1 MRLGLAL
8 LILVTLQRIGELAWS
23 RRNTRRLKVRGAIE
37 VGASHY
43 GLIVFV
49 HAAWLLGLWVLAWDR
64 PLMLGWAGIY
74 ITLQAARIW
83 VLASL
88 GDRWTTRIVI
98 LPKAPLVRAG
108 PYRFMKHPNY
118 LVVVAEIA
126 ILPLAY
132 GLPGYAVLFSLAN
145 AAVLRIRIRAETLA
159 LEQFSVL
166 QAT

>member
-8 LILVTLQRIGELAWS
+8 LILVTLQRIGELAWA
-23 RRNTRRLKVRGAIE
+23 RRNTRRLKARGAVE
-37 VGASHY
+37 VGAEHY

-49 HAAWLLGLWVLAWDR
+49 HAAWLLGLWCLAWDR
-64 PLMLGWAGIY
+64 PLMLGWAAMY
-74 ITLQAARIW
+74 IALQAARIW

-88 GDRWTTRIVI
+88 GDRWTTRIVV

-108 PYRFMKHPNY
+108 PYRFMSHPNY

-126 ILPLAY
+126 VLPLAY
-132 GLPGYAVLFSLAN
+132 GLPGYAVLFSFVN
-145 AAVLRIRIRAETLA
+145 AAVLRIRIRAETQA
-159 LEQFSVL
+159 LEQLSVS